1 MSAYGTN
8 WTDSNFELFK
18 QTIDDEIAQ
27 IKKDLPK
34 FSKVKIGDFRIGQ
47 GGRYAKL
54 PQQHQQYLDNKLLE
68 IGIDNT
74 GNKPKII
81 NSQITP
87 QQKQQAQQQRQQ
99 PKVRNIESYMEERI
113 NLINE
118 IINSNKSE
126 LPVEVLSEM
135 SMDQLRNILKC

>member
-1 MSAYGTN
+1 MGTSVHVN
-8 WTDSNFELFK
+8 PEGNIV
-18 QTIDDEIAQ
+18 TITKKEIPENVQ
-27 IKKDLPK
+27 
-34 FSKVKIGDFRIGQ
+34 Q
-47 GGRYAKL
+47 G
-54 PQQHQQYLDNKLLE
+54 
-68 IGIDNT
+68 
-74 GNKPKII
+74 
-81 NSQITP
+81 
-87 QQKQQAQQQRQQ
+87 QQ